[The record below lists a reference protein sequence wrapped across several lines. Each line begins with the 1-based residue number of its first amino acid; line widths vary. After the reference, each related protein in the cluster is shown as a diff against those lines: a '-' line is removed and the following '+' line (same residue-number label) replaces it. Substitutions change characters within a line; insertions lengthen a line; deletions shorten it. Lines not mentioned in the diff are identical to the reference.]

1 MSPPPKGAR
10 KIIKELLRFS
20 VDAVNVHLEELRVTN
35 YEFLNS
41 AAAPHRKQCLA
52 MLTARALQ
60 GAASIKAHERGR
72 QTISPQCR
80 RDSAETGGNAL
91 KLSEPGGVDE
101 GRQRVARSE
110 A

>member
-1 MSPPPKGAR
+1 
-10 KIIKELLRFS
+10 
-20 VDAVNVHLEELRVTN
+20 
-35 YEFLNS
+35 
-41 AAAPHRKQCLA
+41 

-60 GAASIKAHERGR
+60 GAASIKAHECGR

-101 GRQRVARSE
+101 GRQRVARRE
-110 A
+110 V